1 MKSPLIR
8 KIRVANARVIAV
20 MTLGFVLGVAQIAC
34 GSDGEPKRQD
44 LSVIDSKRCGGYSNT
59 GNLC

>member
-1 MKSPLIR
+1 MKSSLIR
-8 KIRVANARVIAV
+8 TVRVANTRVIAV
-20 MTLGFVLGVAQIAC
+20 MTLVFVLGIVQIAG

-44 LSVIDSKRCGGYSNT
+44 LSAIDPKRCGGYSNT